1 MRSRVLAVM
10 LTLCLSSLISPTLVA
25 GQSTPQTP
33 WGDPDL
39 QGTWSN
45 STTTPMERPVDLEG
59 REFLTEEER
68 AERNPDSGFSTEIP
82 SEIMPTGAY
91 NDFWLEQGEL
101 STQTSLIVDPP
112 DGRYPA
118 LTPEAERRRREQRGS
133 FANGGFSSWEDF
145 STYDRCLTRGMP
157 GAMSPGFYNH
167 NYQIFQTPDHVVILV
182 EMIHDA
188 RIIPLG
194 GRASLSQEAEQWL
207 GDSRGRWEGDTLV
220 IETTHFN
227 GKHDQIGRPLL
238 SSGEHLTLVER
249 LTRNQPETLLYEYT
263 VTDPTIWVKPWTA
276 QHPMKKNPDLLYEFA
291 CHEGNYGLYG
301 ILAGSRAQEEALAA
315 SATESK

>member
-45 STTTPMERPVDLEG
+45 STTTPMERPADLEG

-220 IETTHFN
+220 IETTNLPASDRHV
-227 GKHDQIGRPLL
+227 I
-238 SSGEHLTLVER
+238 ER
-249 LTRNQPETLLYEYT
+249 LTRVDTDTIDYRIT
-263 VTDPTIWVKPWTA
+263 VTDPAEWTDAWTA
-276 QHPMKKNPDLLYEFA
+276 AMPMSAIEGPLFEYA
-291 CHEGNYGLYG
+291 CHEGNYAVPNM
-301 ILAGSRAQEEALAA
+301 LAGSRADERVA
-315 SATESK
+315 SEGR

>member
-1 MRSRVLAVM
+1 MSHRVLAPV
-10 LTLCLSSLISPTLVA
+10 LTLCLSLLIPSTLAA
-25 GQSTPQTP
+25 GQSTVQTP
-33 WGDPDL
+33 WGHPDL

-45 STTTPMERPVDLEG
+45 STTTPMERPADLEG

-68 AERNPDSGFSTEIP
+68 AARNPDSGFSTEIP

-220 IETTHFN
+220 IETTNLPASDRHV
-227 GKHDQIGRPLL
+227 I
-238 SSGEHLTLVER
+238 ER
-249 LTRNQPETLLYEYT
+249 LTRVDTDTIDYRIT
-263 VTDPTIWVKPWTA
+263 VTDPAEWTDEWTA
-276 QHPMKKNPDLLYEFA
+276 AMPMSAIEGPLFEYA
-291 CHEGNYGLYG
+291 CHEGNYAVPNM
-301 ILAGSRAQEEALAA
+301 LAGSRADERVA
-315 SATESK
+315 SEGR

>member
-45 STTTPMERPVDLEG
+45 STTTPMERPADLEG

-220 IETTHFN
+220 IETSNLPASDRHV
-227 GKHDQIGRPLL
+227 I
-238 SSGEHLTLVER
+238 ER
-249 LTRNQPETLLYEYT
+249 LTRVDTDTIDYRIT
-263 VTDPTIWVKPWTA
+263 VTDPAEWTDAWTA
-276 QHPMKKNPDLLYEFA
+276 AMPMSAIEGPLFEYA
-291 CHEGNYGLYG
+291 CHEGNYAVPNM
-301 ILAGSRAQEEALAA
+301 LAGSRADERVA
-315 SATESK
+315 SEGR

>member
-1 MRSRVLAVM
+1 MSSRVLVVM
-10 LTLCLSSLISPTLVA
+10 LTLCLSSLISPTLVV
-25 GQSTPQTP
+25 GQSTPETP

-45 STTTPMERPVDLEG
+45 STTTPMERPADLEG

-167 NYQIFQTPDHVVILV
+167 NYHIFQTPDHVVILV

-220 IETTHFN
+220 IETTNLPASDRHV
-227 GKHDQIGRPLL
+227 I
-238 SSGEHLTLVER
+238 ER
-249 LTRNQPETLLYEYT
+249 LTRVDTDTIDYQIT
-263 VTDPTIWVKPWTA
+263 VTDPAEWTDTWTA
-276 QHPMKKNPDLLYEFA
+276 AMPMSAIEGPLFEYA
-291 CHEGNYGLYG
+291 CHEGNYAVPNM
-301 ILAGSRAQEEALAA
+301 LAGSRADERVA
-315 SATESK
+315 SEGR

>member
-1 MRSRVLAVM
+1 MSNRVFAGV
-10 LTLCLSSLISPTLVA
+10 LTLCLLLLIPSTLAA
-25 GQSTPQTP
+25 GQSTLQTP
-33 WGDPDL
+33 WGHPDL

-45 STTTPMERPVDLEG
+45 STTTPMERPADLEG

-68 AERNPDSGFSTEIP
+68 AARNPDSGFSTEIP

-112 DGRYPA
+112 DGRYPP

-220 IETTHFN
+220 IETTNLPASDRHV
-227 GKHDQIGRPLL
+227 I
-238 SSGEHLTLVER
+238 ER
-249 LTRNQPETLLYEYT
+249 LTRVDTDTIDYRIT
-263 VTDPTIWVKPWTA
+263 VIDPAEWTGTWTA
-276 QHPMKKNPDLLYEFA
+276 AMPMSAIEGPLFEYA
-291 CHEGNYGLYG
+291 CHEGNYAVPNM
-301 ILAGSRAQEEALAA
+301 LAGSRADERVA
-315 SATESK
+315 SEGW

>member
-1 MRSRVLAVM
+1 
-10 LTLCLSSLISPTLVA
+10 
-25 GQSTPQTP
+25 
-33 WGDPDL
+33 
-39 QGTWSN
+39 
-45 STTTPMERPVDLEG
+45 MERPADLEG

-220 IETTHFN
+220 IETSNLPASDRHV
-227 GKHDQIGRPLL
+227 I
-238 SSGEHLTLVER
+238 ER
-249 LTRNQPETLLYEYT
+249 LTRVDTDTIDYRIT
-263 VTDPTIWVKPWTA
+263 VTDPAEWTDAWTA
-276 QHPMKKNPDLLYEFA
+276 AMPMSAIEGPLFEYA
-291 CHEGNYGLYG
+291 CHEGNYAVPNM
-301 ILAGSRAQEEALAA
+301 LAGSRADERVA
-315 SATESK
+315 SEGR

>member
-1 MRSRVLAVM
+1 MSNRVFAGV
-10 LTLCLSSLISPTLVA
+10 LTLCLLLLIPSTLAA
-25 GQSTPQTP
+25 GQSTLQTP
-33 WGDPDL
+33 WGHPDL

-45 STTTPMERPVDLEG
+45 STTTPMERPADLEG

-68 AERNPDSGFSTEIP
+68 AARNPDSGFSTEIP

-112 DGRYPA
+112 DGRYPP

-207 GDSRGRWEGDTLV
+207 GDSRGRWEGDTRV
-220 IETTHFN
+220 IETTNLPASDRHV
-227 GKHDQIGRPLL
+227 I
-238 SSGEHLTLVER
+238 ER
-249 LTRNQPETLLYEYT
+249 LTRVDTDTIDYRIT
-263 VTDPTIWVKPWTA
+263 VIDPAEWTGTWTA
-276 QHPMKKNPDLLYEFA
+276 AMPMSAIEGPLFEYA
-291 CHEGNYGLYG
+291 CHEGNYAVPNM
-301 ILAGSRAQEEALAA
+301 LAGSRADERVA
-315 SATESK
+315 SEGW